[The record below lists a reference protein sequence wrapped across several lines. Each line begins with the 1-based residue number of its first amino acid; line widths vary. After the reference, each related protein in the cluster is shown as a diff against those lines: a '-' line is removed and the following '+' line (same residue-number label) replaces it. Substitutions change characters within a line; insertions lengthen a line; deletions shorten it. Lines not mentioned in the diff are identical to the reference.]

1 MTDDK
6 NPGQKPDQSDDGLDA
21 WFASNFG
28 TGETPAPAEDSEP
41 GPQSNAEFGQGA
53 QGGAQAGTQTGAQG
67 GAQTGAQGGA
77 QQPTPPSQDPF
88 ANFPPPLTPPDLT
101 LPPPAP
107 QPGPPDPTLAAGRHS
122 GEVHPPVAPP
132 TAAQWPTQPE
142 PNTQSVPATPPEP
155 TAEVWP
161 QTGVFP
167 GFNAEPPA
175 ARMPSEPTQAWPIPP
190 VAAGLA
196 GAPPEP
202 SVPADPTEVF
212 AQGEAIDRLFG
223 ESQFQEYEA
232 EPLIGRMP
240 SGSRQRP
247 ARPALTGAG
256 IGKTQKILMW
266 VAGGLVAA
274 LALVVLFYFGTKLPG
289 LLGPSPVDVALPT
302 NTPTPTPTTKPV
314 GPLPPGEYRWDQLL
328 GGECLDPYNG
338 PWVEKF
344 TVVDCSQPHPAQLVA
359 RGEFTGDDGF
369 NTPYPGM
376 DSLQAQ
382 ATGLLCTS
390 ATVIDYA
397 KASVYTDIEYE
408 ASFAVNATDW
418 AKGDRDYYCFV
429 SRSSG
434 GAISGSLSVPPPV
447 ETTAPEPEE

>member
-6 NPGQKPDQSDDGLDA
+6 DTPNQSDDGLDA

-28 TGETPAPAEDSEP
+28 AAAQPDSTPKAGASDDAAATAEPDSSEKVTPDPQLPASQ
-41 GPQSNAEFGQGA
+41 PQA
-53 QGGAQAGTQTGAQG
+53 QPLPPTQAS
-67 GAQTGAQGGA
+67 
-77 QQPTPPSQDPF
+77 PEVNPF
-88 ANFPPPLTPPDLT
+88 ANFPPPLTSPDLT
-101 LPPPAP
+101 LPPPG
-107 QPGPPDPTLAAGRHS
+107 QFPPTTPTVQSPA
-122 GEVHPPVAPP
+122 EPAPP
-132 TAAQWPTQPE
+132 SPQWPAQSE
-142 PNTQSVPATPPEP
+142 PVT
-155 TAEVWP
+155 EVWTP
-161 QTGVFP
+161 TDRLSGQG
-167 GFNAEPPA
+167 AEPPEI
-175 ARMPSEPTQAWPIPP
+175 RMPSEPTQAWPIPP
-190 VAAGLA
+190 VAPGLA

-202 SVPADPTEVF
+202 NVPADPTEAF
-212 AQGEAIDRLFG
+212 AQGEALDRLFG

-240 SGSRQRP
+240 PSSRQRP
-247 ARPALTGAG
+247 ARPALQGAG
-256 IGKTQKILMW
+256 IGKTQKVLMW

-302 NTPTPTPTTKPV
+302 NTPTPTPTAKPV
-314 GPLPPGEYRWDQLL
+314 GPLPPGEYRWDELL

-344 TVVDCSQPHPAQLVA
+344 TVVDCEQPHAAQLVT
-359 RGEFTGDDGF
+359 RGEFTEDDGF

-382 ATGLLCTS
+382 ATGPLCTS
-390 ATVIDYA
+390 ASVIDYA
-397 KASVYTDIEYE
+397 KASAYTDIEYE
-408 ASFAVNATDW
+408 ASFAVNAADW

-434 GAISGSLSVPPPV
+434 GAISGSLAVPPPA
-447 ETTAPEPEE
+447 ETAAPEPEE